1 MEETNCLKRQV
12 TTLGVAERIVR
23 VQIKAGGEG
32 KRMDGIGD
40 NSRRWDNSRR
50 RYNSRRHDN
59 KKMAYLL

>member
-23 VQIKAGGEG
+23 VQIKAGGDG

-40 NSRRWDNSRR
+40 
-50 RYNSRRHDN
+50 NSRRHDN